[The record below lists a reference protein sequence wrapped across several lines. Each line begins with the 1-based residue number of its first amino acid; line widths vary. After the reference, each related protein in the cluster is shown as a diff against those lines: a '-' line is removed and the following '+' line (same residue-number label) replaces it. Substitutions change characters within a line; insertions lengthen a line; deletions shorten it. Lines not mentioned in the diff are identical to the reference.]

1 MPAAPA
7 LPIRAPGAARAPR
20 PVPAPPAPSQ
30 DQGKLEVAMGS
41 IDAVAPD
48 LSALLGEFQRGVE
61 ALISDDAQ
69 SNYDL
74 GMAYREMGL
83 LDQAL
88 ECFRIAARSPAF
100 VQRCSEMIGRSLLDQ
115 GLFDDAI
122 AEFTSA
128 LTIPG
133 LDPASAANVRFQL
146 GLAQEAAGRP
156 HEALSEFEQVYAQ
169 QVNYPDV
176 AQKIKALRRA
186 LESV

>member
-1 MPAAPA
+1 
-7 LPIRAPGAARAPR
+7 
-20 PVPAPPAPSQ
+20 
-30 DQGKLEVAMGS
+30 MGS

-48 LSALLGEFQRGVE
+48 LSALLSEFQRGVE

-88 ECFRIAARSPAF
+88 DCFRVAARSPAF
-100 VQRCSEMIGRSLLDQ
+100 AQRCAEMSGRSLLDQ
-115 GLFDDAI
+115 GLFDEAVQ
-122 AEFTSA
+122 EFTSA

-133 LDPASAANVRFQL
+133 LDAAVAADLRFQL
-146 GLAQEAAGRP
+146 GLAHEAAGRP
-156 HEALSEFEQVYAQ
+156 QEALEEFEQVYAQ
-169 QVNYPDV
+169 QVSYPDV

-186 LESV
+186 LENV